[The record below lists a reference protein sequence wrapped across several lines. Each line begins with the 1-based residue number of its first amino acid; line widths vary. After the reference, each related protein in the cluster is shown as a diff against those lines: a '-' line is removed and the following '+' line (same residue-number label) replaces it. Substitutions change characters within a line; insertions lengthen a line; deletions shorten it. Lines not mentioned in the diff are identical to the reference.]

1 MNKTQ
6 QDSVQQEAPFGLQPL
21 PDSLNLLE
29 GDAAG
34 YCSNGVCHFP
44 APKSE

>member
-6 QDSVQQEAPFGLQPL
+6 QDSVQQEAPLGLQPL

-34 YCSNGVCHFP
+34 YCSNGLCHFP